1 MKIQTKQN
9 FNYIFIPMLLVFFL
23 TSCATREDIA
33 YFSVTGVDNATKEL
47 GSYSPTLLPDDIVE
61 ITVVALDMQAVGPF
75 NGTGISG
82 DVSGSVKK
90 QYLIDELGNVE
101 FPIIGNVKMSG
112 LTRLEAIELLE
123 EKIKVYVNNPI
134 VSLKIANFKVTVIG
148 EVGNPGTFQIDN
160 ERITIL
166 EALGLAG
173 DMTIYGQRKNV
184 LVIREKDG
192 KKTYTRVDLTTDEV
206 FDSPIYYLSQN
217 DVIYVEPNA
226 SRMNQSKANLR
237 GIVLPIVALLIS
249 AATVVAIYSTR

>member
-9 FNYIFIPMLLVFFL
+9 FNYFFISMFLGLLFS
-23 TSCATREDIA
+23 SCASREEIA
-33 YFSVTGVDNATKEL
+33 YFSNMDVNKPSNTIN
-47 GSYSPTLLPDDIVE
+47 SYSPTLLPDDIVE

-90 QYLIDELGNVE
+90 KYLIDELGNVE

-134 VSLKIANFKVTVIG
+134 VSLKIVNFKVTVLG
-148 EVGNPGTFQIDN
+148 EVSKPGTFQIDN

-166 EALGLAG
+166 EALGLAS
-173 DMTIYGQRKNV
+173 DMTIYGERKNV

-192 KKTYTRVDLTTDEV
+192 KKTYTRVDLTTDEI
-206 FDSPIYYLSQN
+206 FDSPIYYLAQN
-217 DVIYVEPNA
+217 DVVYVEPNA

-237 GIVLPIVALLIS
+237 GIVLPIVAILIS